1 MHFQLTDEQRGLQD
15 AVRSY
20 LRDRFGP
27 EQVRALFDND
37 TDGVPADLWKA
48 VNEQGWLAV
57 LVPEEHDGLGLG
69 LLDASVISRA
79 FGAATVPGPWLSTIL
94 VGEAVRL
101 AGSPAQQAEHLPR
114 LTEGLVMGAV
124 ALVRNGATPN
134 PAGAPVE
141 VGGDSL
147 TGDLGLVEYA
157 EVANA
162 LVVASRDGG
171 LHLVDPQGPGV
182 TVTPQDSLD
191 RTTKLAR
198 VVLDGAPAERLQNSS
213 PEVLQEVLD
222 RAAVLV
228 AGDLAG
234 IARKALTDTV
244 EYDKIRL
251 QFGKPVGSF
260 QAIKHDLAD
269 LHVAVT
275 MAEHAATY
283 AAHAFDIDAPDKQLA
298 ASIAK
303 SKAADAS
310 RTAVSAMIQY
320 HGGIGYTWE
329 HDSHFYFKRSKRQ
342 EASYGDVAQHRER
355 IATLLIDGAGPTAGA
370 GQNAAAGN
378 AHESGGRAAASRDGQ
393 DRVTG
398 PTA

>member
-1 MHFQLTDEQRGLQD
+1 MQFQLTDEQRALQD

-27 EQVRALFDND
+27 TQVRALYEND
-37 TDGVPADLWKA
+37 TDGVPAELWKA
-48 VNEQGWLAV
+48 VAEQGWLAV
-57 LVPEEHDGLGLG
+57 LVPEEQEGLGLG
-69 LLDASVISRA
+69 LLDASVIARA
-79 FGAATVPGPWLSTIL
+79 FGAATAPGPWLSTI
-94 VGEAVRL
+94 VAGEALRL
-101 AGSPAQQAEHLPR
+101 AGSAEQQGR
-114 LTEGLVMGAV
+114 LTALGEGELKAAV

-134 PAGAPVE
+134 PAGAPVTASGE
-141 VGGDSL
+141 TLSGE
-147 TGDLGLVEYA
+147 LGLVEYA
-157 EVANA
+157 EVADV
-162 LVVASRDGG
+162 LVVASQDGG
-171 LHLVDPQGPGV
+171 LHLVDPKGAGV
-182 TVTPQDSLD
+182 TIASTDSLD
-191 RTTKLAR
+191 RTVKLAR
-198 VVLDGAPAERLQNSS
+198 VTLDGAPAERLTGSS

-228 AGDLAG
+228 ANDLAG
-234 IARKALTDTV
+234 IARKALTETV
-244 EYDKIRL
+244 EYDKIRQ

-283 AAHAFDIDAPDKQLA
+283 AAHAFDIDAPDKALA

-342 EASYGDVAQHRER
+342 EASFGDVAQHRER
-355 IATLLIDGAGPTAGA
+355 IAQILIDGVDGASSSTPAG
-370 GQNAAAGN
+370 
-378 AHESGGRAAASRDGQ
+378 ESGGMAVGVA
-393 DRVTG
+393 
-398 PTA
+398 

>member
-1 MHFQLTDEQRGLQD
+1 MQFQLTDEQRALQD

-27 EQVRALFDND
+27 TQVRALFDQD

-48 VNEQGWLAV
+48 CHEQGWLAV

-69 LLDASVISRA
+69 LLDASVIARA
-79 FGAATVPGPWLSTIL
+79 FGAATAPGPWQSTIL
-94 VGEAVRL
+94 AGEAVRL
-101 AGSPAQQAEHLPR
+101 AGSAAQQAEHLPR
-114 LTEGLVMGAV
+114 LTDGALVGAV

-134 PAGAPVE
+134 PAGAPLE
-141 VGGDSL
+141 VGGDTLS
-147 TGDLGLVEYA
+147 GDLGLVEYTEA
-157 EVANA
+157 ATV

-171 LHLVDPQGPGV
+171 LHLLDPRGAGV
-182 TVTPQDSLD
+182 TITPMDSLD

-198 VVLDGAPAERLQNSS
+198 VGLDGAPAERLEGSS
-213 PEVLQEVLD
+213 PAVLQELLD

-228 AGDLAG
+228 AGDLVG
-234 IARKALTDTV
+234 IARKALMDTV
-244 EYDKIRL
+244 EYDKIRQ

-303 SKAADAS
+303 SKAAEAS

-355 IATLLIDGAGPTAGA
+355 IAQILIDGAGHSVGSTTG
-370 GQNAAAGN
+370 
-378 AHESGGRAAASRDGQ
+378 HESGGMAAGVA
-393 DRVTG
+393 
-398 PTA
+398 

>member
-1 MHFQLTDEQRGLQD
+1 MQFQLTDEQRALQD

-27 EQVRALFDND
+27 TQVRELYEND

-57 LVPEEHDGLGLG
+57 LVPEELDGLGLG
-69 LLDASVISRA
+69 LLDASVIARA
-79 FGAATVPGPWLSTIL
+79 FGAATAPGPWQSTIL
-94 VGEAVRL
+94 AGEAVRL
-101 AGSPAQQAEHLPR
+101 AGSDAQRKTLLSKLAEGS
-114 LTEGLVMGAV
+114 LTAAV

-134 PAGAPVE
+134 PAGAPV
-141 VGGDSL
+141 VASGPTL

-157 EVANA
+157 EAADV

-171 LHLVDPQGPGV
+171 LHLVDPKGAGV
-182 TVTPQDSLD
+182 TITPQDSLD

-198 VVLDGAPAERLQNSS
+198 VQLDGAAAERLGGSS
-213 PEVLQEVLD
+213 PDVLQEVLD

-228 AGDLAG
+228 ANDLAG
-234 IARKALTDTV
+234 IARKALTETV
-244 EYDKIRL
+244 EYDKIRQ

-260 QAIKHDLAD
+260 QAIKHELAD
-269 LHVAVT
+269 LHMAVT

-283 AAHAFDIDAPDKQLA
+283 AAHAFDIDAPDKRLA

-310 RTAVSAMIQY
+310 RTAVSAMIQF

-342 EASYGDVAQHRER
+342 EASFGDVAQHRER
-355 IATLLIDGAGPTAGA
+355 IATILIDGASTSGHGAVAG
-370 GQNAAAGN
+370 
-378 AHESGGRAAASRDGQ
+378 ESGGMAAGVA
-393 DRVTG
+393 
-398 PTA
+398 